1 MEQESLESGWNWD
14 DPVLCTS
21 RLDEVRADSAHCE
34 KLEVI
39 AEDPPFSRRRL
50 REIGVSG
57 IEFAAFQSTHPSGL
71 AADYV
76 PIECSGEQ
84 TAARQIYRIDGECS
98 FIRLDVS
105 ESLPFEDGSVEW
117 VYAEHLLEH
126 ITLERAIAW
135 LREVKR
141 ILVPGG
147 LLRLTTPDLMRY
159 VTGYLRDDGF
169 FAEHRDR
176 MLDVL
181 APAPRMP
188 SRPAFMLNQIFYFY
202 GHRWIY
208 DFEELCHAL
217 LSAGFESDRISRCA
231 FREGARPQVAELDRA
246 TRNDETLYVE
256 ITA

>member
-1 MEQESLESGWNWD
+1 MEQESLGSEWNWD

-21 RLDEVRADSAHCE
+21 LLDEVRADSARYE

-39 AEDPPFSRRRL
+39 ADDPPFSRRRL

-57 IEFAAFQSTHPSGL
+57 IEFAAFQSTHPSAL

-76 PIECSGEQ
+76 PIECSGEE
-84 TAARQIYRIDGECS
+84 TVARKIYRVDGES
-98 FIRLDVS
+98 PFIRLDVS
-105 ESLPFEDGSVEW
+105 ESLPFEDRSVEW

-147 LLRLTTPDLMRY
+147 LLRLTTPDLKRY
-159 VTGYLRDDGF
+159 VRSYLQDDGF

-176 MLDVL
+176 LLDVL
-181 APAPRMP
+181 TPAPRMP

-202 GHRWIY
+202 GHRWVY
-208 DFEELCHAL
+208 DFEELCYAL

-231 FREGARPQVAELDRA
+231 FREGARPQVAGLDRLI
-246 TRNDETLYVE
+246 RNDETLYVE
-256 ITA
+256 TTA